1 MNILT
6 WHAPSQ
12 NGAFQKLTE
21 FGYFSDMLTAK
32 PTFSFEFT
40 SMSYNEQNG
49 DFSIDG
55 ASMNDEQKQEV
66 LNEINAFEVPFE
78 WVYNLKDMQLRQ
90 AYTQAIR
97 ALVKEDELEIASWD
111 KQESEARAWTIDNA
125 VSTPFIDALL
135 AGRNLGENKEELVTK
150 IIKKADAYKT
160 FYGQLLGKF
169 HAKQKELEA
178 ATTIEELQNITVLL

>member
-6 WHAPSQ
+6 WHAPSN

-21 FGYFSDMLTAK
+21 FGYFSDMLTTK

-55 ASMNDEQKQEV
+55 ATMSDEQKLEV
-66 LNEINAFEVPFE
+66 LGEINAFNVPFE
-78 WVYNLKDMQLRQ
+78 WVVNLKDMQLRQ

-97 ALVKEDELEIASWD
+97 TVVKEDGLEIASWD
-111 KQESEARAWTIDNA
+111 KQESEARAWTMDSTT
-125 VSTPFIDALL
+125 STPLIDALL
-135 AGRNLGENKEELVTK
+135 VGRNLGESKEEFINK
-150 IIKKADAYKT
+150 IITKADAYKV
-160 FYGQLLGKF
+160 FYGQILGKL
-169 HAKQKELEA
+169 HAKQKELEVSK
-178 ATTIEELQNITVLL
+178 TIEAIKAIVW

>member
-6 WHAPSQ
+6 WYAPSN

-21 FGYFSDMLTAK
+21 FGYFSDMLTSK
-32 PTFSFEFT
+32 PTFSFAFT

-55 ASMNDEQKQEV
+55 TLMSDEQKQEV

-78 WVYNLKDMQLRQ
+78 WVVSLKDMQLRQ

-97 ALVKEDELEIASWD
+97 TVVKEDGLEIASWD
-111 KQESEARAWTIDNA
+111 KQESEARAWTMDNA
-125 VSTPFIDALL
+125 TSTPLIDALL
-135 AGRNLGENKEELVTK
+135 VGRNLGESKELFVNK
-150 IIKKADAYKT
+150 IITKADAYKG
-160 FYGQLLGKF
+160 FYGQILGKL
-169 HAKQKELEA
+169 HAKQKELSS
-178 ATTIEELQNITVLL
+178 ATTIEALKAIAW